1 LHLYNESP
9 LRENMKGQG
18 ATIVEYGRLRASTVC
33 ERPEPGH
40 RITYGN
46 ILGLLTAILFL
57 MVPAGSAN
65 DVTDPW
71 VYYHAGQEHFFNLEY
86 EQALEDYQ
94 AGLEL
99 DPNNAFFY
107 NAIANVYLF
116 QELYRLG
123 QLEGNLYDASNSFLK
138 EKKRKPSAEQISK
151 MKAALIKTR
160 GICEAR
166 LRKNPQDTDALYNLG
181 ISYSTEGNYKFT
193 IEKSWFDALRA
204 GGKANELHEKLLKI
218 DPDYHDAKLVPGVYQ
233 YVVGS
238 IPGSVK
244 WFAFLIG
251 YRGSKVKGIRLIQDA
266 MTKGERV
273 GSGATFLLMVIYSR
287 EKEHDYAR
295 QLLRSLEEFYPRNP
309 LIPLEI
315 ARSYAREQKR
325 KEALEQYVRV
335 ANDMEA
341 GRAGYEKLPRER
353 IWYQVGVLHQRQGE
367 LEPALQAFARITNHS
382 DGDGLLKAHSGLR
395 RGEIFLAQNRPD
407 QARMEFERVA
417 GLPYEEPRRVARERL
432 SGLDP

>member
-1 LHLYNESP
+1 M
-9 LRENMKGQG
+9 RK
-18 ATIVEYGRLRASTVC
+18 
-33 ERPEPGH
+33 RPNPGN
-40 RITYGN
+40 RMNKSI
-46 ILGLLTAILFL
+46 ILGLLVAILFL
-57 MVPAGSAN
+57 MTPASSAN

-94 AGLEL
+94 AGLGL
-99 DPNNAFFY
+99 DPNNAFFH

-138 EKKRKPSAEQISK
+138 EEKRKPSVDQIAR
-151 MKAALIKTR
+151 MNAALSKVR

-166 LRKNPQDTDALYNLG
+166 LRENPHDTDALYNLG

-193 IEKSWFDALRA
+193 IEKSWFDALGA
-204 GGKANELHEKLLKI
+204 GSKANDLHEKLLKI

-238 IPGSVK
+238 IPRSVK

-251 YRGSKVKGIRLIQDA
+251 YRGSKVKGIRLIQEA
-266 MTKGERV
+266 MTKGQRV
-273 GSGATFLLMVIYSR
+273 GSGAAFLLAVVYSR
-287 EKEHDYAR
+287 EKKHDYAR

-315 ARSYAREQKR
+315 ARSYAREQKQ

-353 IWYQVGVLHQRQGE
+353 IWYQVGVLYQRQGE
-367 LEPALQAFARITNHS
+367 LEPALQAFARITNHKDS
-382 DGDGLLKAHSGLR
+382 DGLIKAHSGLR
-395 RGEIFLAQNRPD
+395 RGEIFLAQNRPE
-407 QARMEFERVA
+407 QARAEFERVA
-417 GLPYEEPRRVARERL
+417 GLPYDEPRRLAREHLR
-432 SGLDP
+432 GLGP